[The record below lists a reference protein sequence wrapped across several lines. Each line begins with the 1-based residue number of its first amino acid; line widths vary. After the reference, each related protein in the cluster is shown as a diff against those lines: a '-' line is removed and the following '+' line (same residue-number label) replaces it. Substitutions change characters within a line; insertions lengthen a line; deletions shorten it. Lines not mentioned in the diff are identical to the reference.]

1 MAVTKT
7 ESAMGL
13 LNYNLQSRQS
23 RTDSSIGLSDS
34 YPTAVKQIIDIF
46 SNGVAKGKYSE
57 ATISDFNEQLSLVS
71 VMDNKGLYKGID
83 SLPVY
88 CGQLTQVSTYENNNT
103 MVR

>member
-46 SNGVAKGKYSE
+46 SNGVSKGKYSE
-57 ATISDFNEQLSLVS
+57 ATISEFNEQLSLVS

-88 CGQLTQVSTYENNNT
+88 CGKLTQVSTYENNNT

>member
-46 SNGVAKGKYSE
+46 SNGVSKGKYSE
-57 ATISDFNEQLSLVS
+57 ATISEFNEQLSLVS

-88 CGQLTQVSTYENNNT
+88 CGQLTQVSTYENSNT

>member
-23 RTDSSIGLSDS
+23 RTDNTTGLSDS
-34 YPTAVKQIIDIF
+34 YPTAIKQIIDVF
-46 SNGVAKGKYSE
+46 SNGVNKGKYSE
-57 ATISDFNEQLSLVS
+57 APISEFNDQLSLVS
-71 VMDNKGLYKGID
+71 VMDNKGLFKGID

-88 CGQLTQVSTYENNNT
+88 CEQLTQVSAYENNNR